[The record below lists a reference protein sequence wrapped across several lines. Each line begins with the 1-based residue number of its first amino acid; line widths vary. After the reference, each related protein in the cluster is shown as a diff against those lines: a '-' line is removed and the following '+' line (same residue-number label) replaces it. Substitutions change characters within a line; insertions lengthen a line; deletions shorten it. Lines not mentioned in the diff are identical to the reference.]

1 MSDQLTGQ
9 TIGLLQ
15 TLIRNE
21 CVNDGTAE
29 SGHEVRSVDVLKS
42 YLAGT
47 GLAMEQFE
55 PTPGRA
61 SLVARIEG
69 YDPSARVFVSWATP
83 MSSPRIRLAGVGI
96 PRRRVGRR
104 RGVGRGAVD
113 MLNLTASMAVA
124 VRGLADRDFA
134 RAAISSTLLWPTRNP
149 GRGTVRSGWPIIN
162 PTRFVR
168 TMR

>member
-69 YDPSARVFVSWATP
+69 TTQAPRVLSHGP
-83 MSSPRIRLAGVGI
+83 HRCRPRESGWLESGSLG
-96 PRRRVGRR
+96 GEL
-104 RGVGRGAVD
+104 VD
-113 MLNLTASMAVA
+113 GEVW
-124 VRGLADRDFA
+124 G
-134 RAAISSTLLWPTRNP
+134 
-149 GRGTVRSGWPIIN
+149 GVRSTCSI
-162 PTRFVR
+162 
-168 TMR
+168 